1 MSFKKY
7 LWKCRLLVLNTPNYS
22 HPEYKRSKDLYQKEI
37 KGFHKRY
44 IKLVTKLDKSKK
56 FKVTLIGFDGTKKIK
71 LDKVYTKKIFD
82 IVDKMP
88 MNKLIKDK
96 KFKPL
101 NLSLFSDYKPETTLK
116 GLGFKD
122 KEKALFTVSAI
133 KKRPIKYQVNVIA
146 TMLGRAKN
154 HPNKTKDMNDAIVVA
169 GDFLSVQVHFQQLRL
184 PQGAFRGRAASL
196 RAIYLRQKALYSR
209 FA

>member
-22 HPEYKRSKDLYQKEI
+22 HPEYKRSKDLYQKDI

-56 FKVTLIGFDGTKKIK
+56 FNVILIGFDGTKKVELEKI
-71 LDKVYTKKIFD
+71 YTKKIFD

-154 HPNKTKDMNDAIVVA
+154 HPNKTKDMNDAIIVFNKWMENYKRNKKN
-169 GDFLSVQVHFQQLRL
+169 D
-184 PQGAFRGRAASL
+184 
-196 RAIYLRQKALYSR
+196 
-209 FA
+209 

>member
-1 MSFKKY
+1 MNFKKY
-7 LWKCRLLVLNTPNYS
+7 LKKCRLLVLNTPNYS
-22 HPEYKRSKDLYQKEI
+22 HSEYKRSKDLYQKDI

-44 IKLVTKLDKSKK
+44 IKLITKLDKSKK
-56 FKVTLIGFDGTKKIK
+56 FKVILIDFDGRKKNESDK
-71 LDKVYTKKIFD
+71 LYTKKIFE

-88 MNKLIKDK
+88 MNKFIKDRN
-96 KFKPL
+96 FKPL

-122 KEKALFTVSAI
+122 KAKALFTVSAI

-154 HPNKTKDMNDAIVVA
+154 HPNKTKDMSDAIVV
-169 GDFLSVQVHFQQLRL
+169 FNKWMENYK
-184 PQGAFRGRAASL
+184 
-196 RAIYLRQKALYSR
+196 ITKKNEN
-209 FA
+209 

>member
-56 FKVTLIGFDGTKKIK
+56 FKIILIDFNGRKKNE
-71 LDKVYTKKIFD
+71 LDKLYTKKIFE
-82 IVDKMP
+82 IFDKIP
-88 MNKLIKDK
+88 MNKFIKDK
-96 KFKPL
+96 NFKPL

-122 KEKALFTVSAI
+122 KAKALFTISAI
-133 KKRPIKYQVNVIA
+133 KKKPIKYQVNVIA

-154 HPNKTKDMNDAIVVA
+154 HPNKTKDMNDAIVVLIN
-169 GDFLSVQVHFQQLRL
+169 GLKIIKLIKKMKTKGMED
-184 PQGAFRGRAASL
+184 
-196 RAIYLRQKALYSR
+196 AIKIFNKWIKDYKKNKN
-209 FA
+209 

>member
-44 IKLVTKLDKSKK
+44 IKLITKLDKS
-56 FKVTLIGFDGTKKIK
+56 
-71 LDKVYTKKIFD
+71 
-82 IVDKMP
+82 
-88 MNKLIKDK
+88 K

-146 TMLGRAKN
+146 TMLGRAKK
-154 HPNKTKDMNDAIVVA
+154 HPHKNKNMNEAIKV
-169 GDFLSVQVHFQQLRL
+169 FSLWMKNYKKN
-184 PQGAFRGRAASL
+184 RGPK
-196 RAIYLRQKALYSR
+196 I
-209 FA
+209 

>member
-7 LWKCRLLVLNTPNYS
+7 LWKCRLLVLITPNYS
-22 HPEYKRSKDLYQKEI
+22 HSEYKRSKDLYQKEI

-44 IKLVTKLDKSKK
+44 IKLITKLDKSKN
-56 FKVTLIGFDGTKKIK
+56 FKVILIGFDG
-71 LDKVYTKKIFD
+71 TKKIFD

-154 HPNKTKDMNDAIVVA
+154 HPNKTKDMNDAIVV
-169 GDFLSVQVHFQQLRL
+169 FKKWMEN
-184 PQGAFRGRAASL
+184 
-196 RAIYLRQKALYSR
+196 YKANKKK
-209 FA
+209 

>member
-7 LWKCRLLVLNTPNYS
+7 LWKCRLLLLNTPNYS

-56 FKVTLIGFDGTKKIK
+56 FKVTLIGFDGTKKI
-71 LDKVYTKKIFD
+71 FE

-154 HPNKTKDMNDAIVVA
+154 HPNKTKDMNDAIII
-169 GDFLSVQVHFQQLRL
+169 FNKWMEN
-184 PQGAFRGRAASL
+184 
-196 RAIYLRQKALYSR
+196 YKANKK
-209 FA
+209 

>member
-56 FKVTLIGFDGTKKIK
+56 FKVILIGFDGTKKI
-71 LDKVYTKKIFD
+71 FE

-154 HPNKTKDMNDAIVVA
+154 HPNKTKDMNDAIIV
-169 GDFLSVQVHFQQLRL
+169 FKKWMEN
-184 PQGAFRGRAASL
+184 
-196 RAIYLRQKALYSR
+196 YKANKK
-209 FA
+209 

>member
-1 MSFKKY
+1 MNFKKY

-22 HPEYKRSKDLYQKEI
+22 HLDYKRSKDLYQKDI

-44 IKLVTKLDKSKK
+44 IKLVTKLDKSEK
-56 FKVTLIGFDGTKKIK
+56 FKVTLIGFDGSIKIE
-71 LDKVYTKKIFD
+71 LDKIYTKKIFG

-154 HPNKTKDMNDAIVVA
+154 HPNKTKDMNDAILV
-169 GDFLSVQVHFQQLRL
+169 FNKWMEN
-184 PQGAFRGRAASL
+184 
-196 RAIYLRQKALYSR
+196 YKKNKKK
-209 FA
+209 

>member
-1 MSFKKY
+1 M
-7 LWKCRLLVLNTPNYS
+7 
-22 HPEYKRSKDLYQKEI
+22 
-37 KGFHKRY
+37 GFHKRY

-56 FKVTLIGFDGTKKIK
+56 FEVTLIGFDGTKKIE
-71 LDKVYTKKIFD
+71 LDKLYTKKIFD

-122 KEKALFTVSAI
+122 AKTARDSIKIIKNSNRKHAHKVQAMLVMIQRAKVALKRTSDPKKKKNLRAAI
-133 KKRPIKYQVNVIA
+133 KAYEPAFERLKK
-146 TMLGRAKN
+146 K
-154 HPNKTKDMNDAIVVA
+154 
-169 GDFLSVQVHFQQLRL
+169 QL
-184 PQGAFRGRAASL
+184 
-196 RAIYLRQKALYSR
+196 
-209 FA
+209 

>member
-1 MSFKKY
+1 MTFKKY
-7 LWKCRLLVLNTPNYS
+7 LLKCRLLVLNTPNYIHS
-22 HPEYKRSKDLYQKEI
+22 EYKRSKDLYQKDI

-44 IKLVTKLDKSKK
+44 IKLITKLDKSKK
-56 FKVTLIGFDGTKKIK
+56 FKVILTDFDGRKKNE
-71 LDKVYTKKIFD
+71 LDKVYTKKIFE

-88 MNKLIKDK
+88 MNKFIKDK
-96 KFKPL
+96 NFKPL

-122 KEKALFTVSAI
+122 KAKALFTVSAI

-154 HPNKTKDMNDAIVVA
+154 HPNKTKDMNDAIIV
-169 GDFLSVQVHFQQLRL
+169 FKKWMEN
-184 PQGAFRGRAASL
+184 
-196 RAIYLRQKALYSR
+196 YKANKK
-209 FA
+209 